1 MPANFPHHS
10 KPAGL
15 PKSFAIQALKKV
27 DFLGTFLILAA
38 SILFVSAVEEGG
50 TEYSW
55 TSAVV
60 LGLFSISVMLWI
72 LFFAWQR
79 LLKNWQNIREPVLPR
94 RLLTDRFTLGF
105 LL

>member
-1 MPANFPHHS
+1 MDIL
-10 KPAGL
+10 G
-15 PKSFAIQALKKV
+15 AL
-27 DFLGTFLILAA
+27 LLLAA
-38 SILFVSAVEEGG
+38 SLLFVSAVEQGG
-50 TEYSW
+50 TESSW

-60 LGLFSISVMLWI
+60 LGLLCISVILWV

-79 LLKNWQNIREPVLPR
+79 LLSERQNVREPVLPW